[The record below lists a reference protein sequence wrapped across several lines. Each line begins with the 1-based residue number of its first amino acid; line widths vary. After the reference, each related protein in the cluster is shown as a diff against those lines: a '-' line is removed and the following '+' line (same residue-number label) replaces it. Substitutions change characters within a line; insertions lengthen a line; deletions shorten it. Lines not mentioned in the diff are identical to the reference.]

1 MPAFDI
7 AINHGRFFDG
17 SGGPSAIRHL
27 GIRDGKLL
35 KISEQ
40 PIPEDAAG
48 VVLDA
53 AGRWVTPGFL
63 DTHTHYDAEL
73 IAAPALGES
82 LRHGVTTV
90 TVGNCSIS
98 MVASAAEDCSDLF
111 TRVES
116 VPREQVLPLLR
127 ASKSWTRPSEYVE
140 FLQRHP
146 LGPNVCSFIGHS
158 DMRVAA
164 LGIRRAVDPAVRPS
178 EAELQ
183 AMESLLGE
191 ALDAGM
197 LGLSTMTTRW
207 DKLDGDRVRSASL
220 PSTYA
225 RWSEFRRLNRVL
237 RARGRIH
244 QGAPNIVTKWNMVLF
259 LGQSMGLYL
268 RRPLKTTLISL
279 MDVKSN
285 RLLARTIGK
294 LASAVN
300 ALFGADFRWQAL
312 PNRFDLYADGMDL
325 VIFEEFGAGEAALHL
340 KSELERNAL
349 LQDESYRRWFR
360 QDYDKRFGP
369 RVWHRDFR
377 DSEIIDCPDPSLVG
391 KSFADVAQERNLHPV
406 DAFLDLVVQFGNRMR
421 WYTVIANDNQET
433 VKKIVADRGAL
444 ISFADSGAHLRNMA
458 FYNFPLRMLKL
469 VRDAELAGKPFMS
482 LERAV
487 WRLTGELAD
496 WFGLDAGHLYVG
508 ARADIAVINPS
519 GLDGSLED
527 YHEAPIAEFGGV
539 MRLVNRNDEA
549 VDAVLVNGRIAWR
562 HGRLDPRLGRETGFG
577 QFLAAR

>member
-1 MPAFDI
+1 MPGLDI
-7 AINHGRFFDG
+7 VINNGRFFDG
-17 SGGPSAIRHL
+17 GGGPSSVRHL
-27 GIRDGKLL
+27 GIRDGRVVEIASSPL
-35 KISEQ
+35 
-40 PIPEDAAG
+40 PVDAAAT
-48 VVLDA
+48 LIDA
-53 AGRWVTPGFL
+53 AGRWVVPGFL

-98 MVASAAEDCSDLF
+98 MVAAQAEDCADLF

-116 VPREQVLPLLR
+116 VPREVVLPLLR
-127 ASKSWTRPSEYVE
+127 ERKHWSRPAQYVA
-140 FLQRHP
+140 FLRDHP

-158 DMRVAA
+158 DIRAA
-164 LGIRRAVDPAVRPS
+164 TLGLRRAVDPAVRPS
-178 EAELQ
+178 GDELCR
-183 AMESLLGE
+183 MEGLLE
-191 ALDAGM
+191 QALDCGM

-207 DKLDGDRVRSASL
+207 DKLDGERVRSASL

-225 RWSEFRRLNRVL
+225 RWSEFRRLNRLL
-237 RARGRIH
+237 RDRGRIH
-244 QGAPNIVTKWNMVLF
+244 QGAPNIVTKWNMLLF
-259 LGQSMGLYL
+259 LAESMGFHL
-268 RRPLKTTLISL
+268 RKPLKTTLISL

-285 RLLARTIGK
+285 RLLAPTIGK
-294 LASAVN
+294 LATAVN
-300 ALFGADFRWQAL
+300 LLLAADFRWQAL

-349 LQDESYRRWFR
+349 LLDESYRRWFR
-360 QDYDKRFGP
+360 KDYDKRFGP

-391 KSFADVAQERNLHPV
+391 KSFADVAGERKLHPV

-421 WYTVIANDNQET
+421 WYTVIANDDPER

-487 WRLTGELAD
+487 WRLTGELAQ
-496 WFGLDAGHLYVG
+496 WFGLDAGRLHVG
-508 ARADIAVINPS
+508 ARADIVVIDPG
-519 GLDGSLED
+519 GLDRSLED
-527 YHEAPIAEFGGV
+527 YHEAPIEEFGGV
-539 MRLVNRNDEA
+539 MRLVNRNDQA

-562 HGRLDPRLGRETGFG
+562 HGRPDPRLGRETGFG